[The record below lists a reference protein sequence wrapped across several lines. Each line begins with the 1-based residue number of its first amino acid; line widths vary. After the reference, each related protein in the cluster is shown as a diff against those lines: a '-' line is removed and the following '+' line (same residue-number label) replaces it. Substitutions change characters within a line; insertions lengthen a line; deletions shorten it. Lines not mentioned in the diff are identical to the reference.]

1 MPTALLSAYDKS
13 TILDFAQ
20 QLSKAHWHLMAT
32 EGTARV
38 LREAGLSVES
48 ITAFT
53 GSPEILNGRVKTLH
67 PAIYAGIL
75 AKATPEHLSDLAQVH
90 ANLIDLV
97 VIGLLP
103 FEACVA
109 DGTFSHDDIINNIDV
124 GGTELVRAAAKNYDR
139 VAVVVDPADQKL
151 VLADLEKSG
160 NITADT
166 RETLAIR
173 AFQYVADY
181 DQQVAAYL
189 RKHQSPA

>member
-13 TILDFAQ
+13 TILEFAQ
-20 QLSKAHWHLMAT
+20 QLSKARWHLMAT

-38 LREAGLSVES
+38 LREAGLAVES

-53 GSPEILNGRVKTLH
+53 GSPEILDGRVKTFH

-109 DGTFSHDDIINNIDV
+109 DGTFSHADIINNIDV

-151 VLADLEKSG
+151 VLADLEQTG
-160 NITADT
+160 NVTAIT

-173 AFQYVADY
+173 AFQYIANY

-189 RKHQSPA
+189 RKNQSRA